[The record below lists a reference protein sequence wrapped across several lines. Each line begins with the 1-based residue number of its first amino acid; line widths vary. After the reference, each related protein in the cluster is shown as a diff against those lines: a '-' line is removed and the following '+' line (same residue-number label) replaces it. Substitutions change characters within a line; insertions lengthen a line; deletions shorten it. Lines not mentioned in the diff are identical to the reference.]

1 MNNFEILQLN
11 TDSFQNAI
19 YRRSTNGVGDMN
31 GMKTSTMVIYMTE
44 VEEVCYTEVA
54 EYGIEN
60 FLSDVGGTAGL
71 ILGMSF
77 ATVIGL
83 VDILIQK
90 AFTYLRMVGSDSKVN

>member
-1 MNNFEILQLN
+1 
-11 TDSFQNAI
+11 
-19 YRRSTNGVGDMN
+19 MN
-31 GMKTSTMVIYMTE
+31 GMKTATMVIYMTE
-44 VEEVCYTEVA
+44 VDEVCYTEVA

-83 VDILIQK
+83 VDILVQRAIFYTK
-90 AFTYLRMVGSDSKVN
+90 KVCSFDY